1 MKSKPLTTN
10 IKKLIAQGKTGSAIA
25 ELEKAVGRFDDES
38 DKEIIMIARRYRA
51 FLMDKTSNSLSDEQE
66 GIQLAKI
73 NGALLD
79 IANHLPESKQ
89 TNISGSKTL
98 LKWLIATISFV
109 GILVIFALWRKGTLE
124 QKPDL
129 PAVQSTDTMKVITP
143 HPIDSMNKPVPD
155 SPSAERQKKS
165 SPSSG
170 TEKTEPTTNFNG
182 EVNVNGQIITNP
194 TAPITIENKY
204 NIKQDSIQNDEK

>member
-10 IKKLIAQGKTGSAIA
+10 IKNLIAQGKTGSAIA

-79 IANHLPESKQ
+79 IANHLPERKP

-109 GILVIFALWRKGTLE
+109 GILVTFALWRKGTLE

-129 PAVQSTDTMKVITP
+129 PAVQSTDSMKVITP

-155 SPSAERQKKS
+155 SPSAERQAKS
-165 SPSSG
+165 SPSSKTG
-170 TEKTEPTTNFNG
+170 KTEPTTNFNG

-204 NIKQDSIQNDEK
+204 NIKQDSTQ